1 MGGAA
6 VAPIAAWWRSTPITV
21 RFENLNLKVKVNRG
35 SWKVSMHDVRYS
47 RAWIDETVLKKY
59 SPSGRVSK
67 KAAAHGFLKKF
78 FQKSLDKLYM

>member
-21 RFENLNLKVKVNRG
+21 SFANLNLKLKVNRG

-47 RAWIDETVLKKY
+47 RAWIHETVLTKF

-78 FQKSLDKLYM
+78 FQKTLDKLYM